1 MFSLIVIPA
10 PSLPR
15 RVGRRFRRESEMPP
29 RRCFGVHQKRPAALL
44 TAESV
49 DAIIATMPHLSLKER
64 CNKKMIYARS
74 CVPSSPLCALA
85 LPFNS
90 PFCSFFLFRLHR
102 PPRLPIPPSPLH
114 LPSPSSLS
122 LKVSETEMSGD
133 LPLARTENKS
143 LFSPSRASIDDPRPF
158 AYTYLLLSNTFLI
171 LLLQVCRSSRLPCVF
186 PHSSR
191 RADALNVC
199 AIRGAPLISSSREN
213 NAPFA

>member
-1 MFSLIVIPA
+1 MFPPH
-10 PSLPR
+10 PS
-15 RVGRRFRRESEMPP
+15 V
-29 RRCFGVHQKRPAALL
+29 
-44 TAESV
+44 
-49 DAIIATMPHLSLKER
+49 LSLFL
-64 CNKKMIYARS
+64 S
-74 CVPSSPLCALA
+74 TLPFVPSSSSDSIA
-85 LPFNS
+85 
-90 PFCSFFLFRLHR
+90 
-102 PPRLPIPPSPLH
+102 PPRLPITPSPLH

-186 PHSSR
+186 PQSSR
-191 RADALNVC
+191 RADALDVC
-199 AIRGAPLISSSREN
+199 AIRGAPLISPSREN

>member
-1 MFSLIVIPA
+1 MFPPH
-10 PSLPR
+10 PS
-15 RVGRRFRRESEMPP
+15 V
-29 RRCFGVHQKRPAALL
+29 
-44 TAESV
+44 
-49 DAIIATMPHLSLKER
+49 LSLFL
-64 CNKKMIYARS
+64 S
-74 CVPSSPLCALA
+74 TLPFVPSSSSDSIA
-85 LPFNS
+85 
-90 PFCSFFLFRLHR
+90 
-102 PPRLPIPPSPLH
+102 PPPPPHHAVPPSPLH

-133 LPLARTENKS
+133 LSLARTENKS
-143 LFSPSRASIDDPRPF
+143 LFSPWRASIDDPRPF

-186 PHSSR
+186 PQSSR